1 MLLTVISSILKL
13 NACLSFYD
21 ILGATPRAVAAVQR
35 EEIPGGTTVLP
46 GLRIIGHRRRRRRP
60 EDSPRAQAAE
70 DIAPG
75 RDLRG
80 ETTGRDRALRTD
92 LTGESGSDRALP
104 LNRPIALPT
113 PADRDH
119 LFRCRRAGKWP
130 SKSIDVNTSINEN

>member
-1 MLLTVISSILKL
+1 MLLTVISSILKF

-60 EDSPRAQAAE
+60 EDSPRAPAAE

-92 LTGESGSDRALP
+92 LTGGSGSDRALP
-104 LNRPIALPT
+104 LNRPTALPA

-119 LFRCRRAGKWP
+119 LFRCRRAGK
-130 SKSIDVNTSINEN
+130 